1 MTKQAMHTLIKVIEE
16 FRKLD
21 AEMPMQTAAVF
32 LNVVLNPGVTM
43 KDLADRCG
51 ISQASTSRNI
61 AALSKWHRLGKAG
74 HDLVEAV
81 EDPAERRRKIVNLT
95 AKGKRVAASIEAAMN
110 TDGNGNGSSKA
121 A

>member
-1 MTKQAMHTLIKVIEE
+1 MSKKTIAALIRVTDE

-32 LNVVLNPGVTM
+32 LHVMFTPGVTM

-95 AKGKRVAASIEAAMN
+95 PKGKRVRDAILS
-110 TDGNGNGSSKA
+110 TVGDFGGDGSTKA